1 MTIYIPTK
9 KHFSVKVCQKNCS
22 ISSQAEIDIDNLLNP
37 SESSSFDPGKKR
49 RIEGSGSDETVED
62 DNELESLEDAEE
74 GEKEGTQ
81 RGDTTYE
88 GSRGPSFDELTSEL
102 LRYRLLTKKIQYESR
117 RTIRLGMFEV
127 HADELIRALVK
138 RAEGIADKVLDRI
151 LEEHRNINRS

>member
-1 MTIYIPTK
+1 M
-9 KHFSVKVCQKNCS
+9 
-22 ISSQAEIDIDNLLNP
+22 
-37 SESSSFDPGKKR
+37 
-49 RIEGSGSDETVED
+49 
-62 DNELESLEDAEE
+62 EDAEGE

-81 RGDTTYE
+81 RGDVTNE
-88 GSRGPSFDELTSEL
+88 RSRGPSFEELTSEL

-117 RTIRLGMFEV
+117 RIIRLGMFEV